1 LHLVPEHAVSLWC
14 VCSTALERQVADQ
27 EFTQPLW
34 YYDVVHL
41 SVFFQACLHHPPED
55 FSGDTPL
62 MSLAPEGVLALEG
75 VRKEE
80 GTLSSGSLA
89 YVPLVL
95 SLENCDEYTQL
106 VSLHWP

>member
-1 LHLVPEHAVSLWC
+1 
-14 VCSTALERQVADQ
+14 
-27 EFTQPLW
+27 
-34 YYDVVHL
+34 
-41 SVFFQACLHHPPED
+41 
-55 FSGDTPL
+55 